1 MNDKVLA
8 AVTLV
13 LLGVTDLLNTI
24 TILDRGGV
32 ELNPIM
38 NYYLSIGMEAFILIK
53 LVLTLGCTYIIY
65 KYSNTFVLL
74 TLNIIYFNLVIY
86 QFILIL

>member
-1 MNDKVLA
+1 MNDKALA

-38 NYYLSIGMEAFILIK
+38 NYYLSIGTEAFILVK